1 MTLQGL
7 DFMAL
12 QVDDLER
19 AERFYTEVIGLT
31 RAETRPG
38 AVVFATTP
46 VPFAVRT
53 PLAPLPQPSERAQGV
68 SLWFYTDD
76 APALHTRLSE
86 AGVPITQPLTN
97 GPFGQMFTFVDPDG
111 YRITVHDGR

>member
-1 MTLQGL
+1 
-7 DFMAL
+7 
-12 QVDDLER
+12 
-19 AERFYTEVIGLT
+19 
-31 RAETRPG
+31 
-38 AVVFATTP
+38 
-46 VPFAVRT
+46 
-53 PLAPLPQPSERAQGV
+53 V

-76 APALHTRLSE
+76 APALYTRLSE